1 MGEGGKGRLVEQ
13 LCGKSVLFAQFF
25 CKSKPS
31 LNNPLIKKN
40 HKKIVEKGKWGGGKQ
55 KGFSVLEE
63 IGEGREGVLW
73 VNRTDTKSGVR
84 IAKIKPPTTR
94 DLGKFPRSVLRL
106 EFGVLICVAS
116 VQNIGVFS

>member
-1 MGEGGKGRLVEQ
+1 M
-13 LCGKSVLFAQFF
+13 
-25 CKSKPS
+25 
-31 LNNPLIKKN
+31 
-40 HKKIVEKGKWGGGKQ
+40 
-55 KGFSVLEE
+55 EE
-63 IGEGREGVLW
+63 IGEGREGALW
-73 VNRTDTKSGVR
+73 VNGTDTKSTKSGAR